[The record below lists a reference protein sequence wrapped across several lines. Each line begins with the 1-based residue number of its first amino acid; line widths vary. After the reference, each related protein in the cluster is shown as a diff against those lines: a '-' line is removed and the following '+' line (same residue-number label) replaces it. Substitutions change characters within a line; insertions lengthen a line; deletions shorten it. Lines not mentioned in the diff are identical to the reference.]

1 MAQRQYNSPE
11 ERGLRVD
18 GLSKGFGRGD
28 QRVEVMTDLNIEVA
42 EGEFVAVVGP
52 SGSGK
57 TTLLN
62 LVAGFLQPD
71 LGEVRVDGELVREPG
86 PKRCVV
92 FQEYAIFP
100 WLTVRKNIEF
110 GLKLKA
116 RRKSSQERQEIVH
129 RYIDMIGLKGFE
141 DALPKT
147 LSGGMRQRVA
157 IARAYAVDPE
167 ILLMDEPF
175 AALDAQTR
183 EFMQEQL
190 LEINQRDQR
199 TVLFVTHMVEEAIFL
214 AERVIVLTPRPA
226 QVRKILDVPLGYP
239 RDASTKTTD
248 EFIELR
254 REIEGLLREEHP
266 ELTDTSEANE
276 TGQESSKEESK
287 S

>member
-1 MAQRQYNSPE
+1 MDQQGKGSE
-11 ERGLRVD
+11 ERGLQVD
-18 GLSKGFGRGD
+18 GLSKSFGRGD
-28 QRVEVMTDLNIEVA
+28 QEVDVISGLDIKVA

-71 LGEVRVDGELVREPG
+71 EGEVRVDGEIVREPG

-110 GLKLKA
+110 GLKLRA
-116 RRKSSQERQEIVH
+116 RRKPRKEREEITR
-129 RYIDMIGLKGFE
+129 RYIDMMGLQGFE

-190 LEINQRDQR
+190 VQINQQDRR

-214 AERVIVLTPRPA
+214 AERVILLSSRPA
-226 QVRKILDVPLGYP
+226 RIRKIFDVPLEYP
-239 RDASTKTTD
+239 RGANAKTTD
-248 EFIELR
+248 EFIALR
-254 REIEGLLREEHP
+254 KEIEGMLRDK
-266 ELTDTSEANE
+266 LSESEDKVDAANNR
-276 TGQESSKEESK
+276 GESAKEESR